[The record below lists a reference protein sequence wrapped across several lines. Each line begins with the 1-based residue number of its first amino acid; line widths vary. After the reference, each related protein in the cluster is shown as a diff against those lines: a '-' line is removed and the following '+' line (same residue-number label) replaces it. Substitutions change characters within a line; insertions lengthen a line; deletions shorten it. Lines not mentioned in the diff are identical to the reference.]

1 MINIFKRKKEKITSI
16 VDFTTVEEVLKKRA
30 TNRLQRLEIEKRL
43 LRDDLVSVEMEIA
56 VFEKILNY

>member
-1 MINIFKRKKEKITSI
+1 MLHIFKRKKEKITSI

-43 LRDDLVSVEMEIA
+43 LRDDLVCVEMEIA
-56 VFEKILNY
+56 VFEKILNN